1 MTTILNPA
9 IQSAIRNDWHDTDDW
24 QVQYHE
30 TDDPRILAVIRMDS
44 EPESPDYD
52 AQAPAVI
59 GYEWGRRAN
68 TRTIGWND
76 RTGTH
81 ADPVADAW
89 LKARNEYDDEDL
101 ADRFVRI
108 FHGVR
113 AIHHLRSSVDQYS
126 WAVVFDD
133 PAWRDAMGITPET
146 VLDRDNLAS
155 EVQAYLDGDVYGIGY
170 AVFPER
176 TTHETPVE
184 YDDFEELIEC
194 WGFYGDDYAREAAL
208 RFDCGRPDLPL
219 MLDGTEP
226 TRERN

>member
-9 IQSAIRNDWHDTDDW
+9 TQAAISQGWHDSDDW

-52 AQAPAVI
+52 AQAPTII
-59 GYEWGRRAN
+59 GYEWGRRAD
-68 TRTIGWND
+68 TRTIGWSPRLFHGSAN
-76 RTGTH
+76 T
-81 ADPVADAW
+81 VADAW
-89 LKARNEYDDEDL
+89 LKARNEYEDEDL

-113 AIHHLRSSVDQYS
+113 AVHHLQSSADQCS

-133 PAWRDAMGITPET
+133 PAWRDAMGIPDTAT
-146 VLDRDNLAS
+146 LDRDDVAS

-170 AVFPER
+170 AVLPER

-194 WGFYGDDYAREAAL
+194 WGFYGDNYAREAAL
-208 RFDCGRPDLPL
+208 RFDMGRPDLPL

-226 TRERN
+226 GAAS